1 MEGDLVNYIL
11 IGLVIFLILLV
22 IFAKFYQKSSKDI
35 AFVRT
40 GLFGQRI
47 VLTGGALAIPIFHQT
62 TPVNMNTLKLE
73 VERKENNGLITKDKM
88 RVDVNT
94 AFYVRVIG
102 NKDSVSLA
110 AQTLGSRTL
119 NPKSVQ
125 DLMDGKF
132 VSAMRTTAAE
142 MTLEELQTNGR
153 QFTDQVHT
161 QIENVVSKNGLE
173 LESVSLSRLDQTSKE
188 FFDPSNT
195 FDAEGL
201 IKIAEETEASRKKRN
216 EIQKNTELKI
226 EQINLDTEE
235 KSLEIKRKSEF
246 ARIQTEMEINSR
258 RAGQN
263 AEIAKAQAESKKL
276 SSEYEIKENEETEK
290 LKIQSDQEIQKD
302 RLESEKVLRQLDL
315 DKSKNIQI
323 SEIDKQKMVKIA
335 EEDQSIELYKKQKER
350 AESAISTRESEAKAA
365 VAEEQIITAREM
377 AKTEREKTVALLK
390 SERIAQEKSIA
401 ITISAEAE
409 KVAAND
415 VAKAKEII
423 ASAEAVANKVKLLAE
438 AEGLRK
444 LNEASNILTSEQVD
458 MKVKLN
464 IVKNLPEIIKQ
475 SVKPIENIE
484 GIKIVDVNGLG
495 INSDKNSNNIVND
508 QGQLVGG
515 QTGGNDIVDRVVTGA
530 LKYRT
535 QAPILD
541 ELVREVGLTNEG
553 EKLSDVVLGKSS
565 LLTGKINKND
575 KLSSKKTPNK
585 T

>member
-132 VSAMRTTAAE
+132 VSSMRTTAAE

>member
-11 IGLVIFLILLV
+11 IGLVVFLILLV

-153 QFTDQVHT
+153 QFTDQVHS

-390 SERIAQEKSIA
+390 SEIYCYYF
-401 ITISAEAE
+401 IS
-409 KVAAND
+409 
-415 VAKAKEII
+415 
-423 ASAEAVANKVKLLAE
+423 
-438 AEGLRK
+438 
-444 LNEASNILTSEQVD
+444 
-458 MKVKLN
+458 
-464 IVKNLPEIIKQ
+464 
-475 SVKPIENIE
+475 
-484 GIKIVDVNGLG
+484 
-495 INSDKNSNNIVND
+495 
-508 QGQLVGG
+508 
-515 QTGGNDIVDRVVTGA
+515 
-530 LKYRT
+530 
-535 QAPILD
+535 
-541 ELVREVGLTNEG
+541 
-553 EKLSDVVLGKSS
+553 
-565 LLTGKINKND
+565 
-575 KLSSKKTPNK
+575 
-585 T
+585 

>member
-11 IGLVIFLILLV
+11 IGLVVFLILLV

-94 AFYVRVIG
+94 SFYVRVIG

>member
-11 IGLVIFLILLV
+11 IGLVVFLILLV